1 MTEPSL
7 RAEDDPSPRL
17 AAAWRR
23 ALADADP
30 AALALARGLAEGA
43 AGFADRFYA
52 TLLDDPRAARFLSH
66 EQVRERLHPA
76 LQRWLRALL
85 HATPESVDALIGANR
100 QAGIV
105 HARIGMP
112 VDLVGR
118 GIRVL
123 RGALLERIRAD
134 GAAPGVA
141 FAAVAVV
148 DASID
153 LALEC
158 MTLAYADAHDRS
170 SRTDAAYRLFS
181 LAQNIGAERERQR
194 ALLLDWENRLL
205 YALAGNGRAAPPRPL
220 SESEFGLW
228 FLHKGIPIIGDNGE
242 TRHVRT
248 LMAEIDGL
256 MGPDALPSAD
266 AFEAIRARLDAV
278 RELLTLL
285 FGRIGELE
293 AGSDALTRL
302 LNRRFL
308 PTVLR
313 TEIELAASHRHEFAV
328 LLLDVD
334 HFKRINDE
342 HGHDTGDRALQHLAG
357 LLTQAVRSSDYVFR
371 LGGEE
376 FLIVL
381 VAVGAE
387 RALAFAETLRE
398 RIAATPLPLAD
409 GRRLPMSA
417 SIGVAPHDGH
427 PDYERLLVRA
437 DRAMYAAK
445 RGGRDRVELAEAFQD
460 MSA

>member
-7 RAEDDPSPRL
+7 HAADDPSPRL

-23 ALADADP
+23 TLADADP
-30 AALALARGLAEGA
+30 AALALVGALAEGA
-43 AGFADRFYA
+43 ADFADRFYA
-52 TLLDDPRAARFLSH
+52 ALLDDPRAARFLSH
-66 EQVRERLHPA
+66 DQVRERLHPA

-85 HATPESVDALIGANR
+85 HAVPDSVEALIGANR

-123 RGALLERIRAD
+123 RGALLERIRA
-134 GAAPGVA
+134 AAVAPEVA
-141 FAAVAVV
+141 FAAVAMV

-158 MTLAYADAHDRS
+158 MTLAYAGAHDRS

-205 YALAGNGRAAPPRPL
+205 YALAGHGRAPPPL

-242 TRHVRT
+242 TRHVRA
-248 LMAEIDGL
+248 LMAEIDRSL
-256 MGPDALPSAD
+256 AADALPSAG
-266 AFEAIRARLDAV
+266 AFEAIRSRLDAI
-278 RELLTLL
+278 RQLLTLL

-313 TEIELAASHRHEFAV
+313 TEIELAGSHRHEFAV

-342 HGHDTGDRALQHLAG
+342 HGHDAGDRALQHLAG
-357 LLTQAVRSSDYVFR
+357 LLTQSVRSSDYVFR

-376 FLIVL
+376 FLVVL
-381 VAVGAE
+381 VAAGAE
-387 RALAFAETLRE
+387 RAVAFAETLRE
-398 RIAATPLPLAD
+398 RIAASPLPLAD
-409 GRRLPMSA
+409 GRMLPISA
-417 SIGVAPHDGH
+417 SIGVAPYDGH
-427 PDYERLLVRA
+427 PDYERLLARA

-445 RGGRDRVELAEAFQD
+445 RGGRDRVALAETD
-460 MSA
+460 PPGG